1 MTSLLIAAAAM
12 TMTCFASGSVGG
24 GGLHRRTALVVL
36 MTVVVC
42 SHRWS
47 WNPWGESVDDSA
59 NDTLDLDD
67 LNSSDGQSQAYNQLL
82 KYAARKAPSCAD
94 DQFSDLGRLVRMDST
109 ALSLVKETTGVPNL
123 SDQDVIRWM
132 TNSSFFYRKCGAD
145 SCLRRGRSAVL
156 VDCDCTREFGYKCI
170 YAAGHP
176 RLQMKVSVASYD
188 ELFGKLW
195 DRSGSLITAITRILV
210 VPVALAQD
218 LIGLLYGAYAQRATA
233 HPALLDTKLL
243 DLPDPRVQKLA
254 VNMLIGYLLTLVN
267 SLCGVAINCEASEGM
282 SRGEWFLRLVGAW
295 VLLFGGLYLGAWKNG
310 PYDEFCGSATY
321 GDLLLSHLASTLFST
336 IYLLEESV
344 GDMDYSRWFLYPVIF
359 PIAVSSVIIQEV
371 IRECYGCFVV
381 VKLVIL
387 ALGFASLAAMRRVAD
402 CTSIALSTF
411 ETACGL
417 YCPLAIPWITLLCAY
432 NQHILVW
439 RSPTAFIM
447 ITLSLWFM
455 PPWTFVLL
463 SIALWIFNM
472 SDFNNFDLRIAGSP
486 ILTHVPV
493 GSEFDQYVPDR
504 LTLLALAEL
513 VIALIIAYFSLRKV
527 LRRIVLSIVRD
538 SVDLMAIC

>member
-1 MTSLLIAAAAM
+1 MITLLVALGCNDGWIREGKELPEEVCSSLTSLLIAAAAM

-24 GGLHRRTALVVL
+24 GGLHRRTARVVL

-67 LNSSDGQSQAYNQLL
+67 LNSSDDQSQAYNQLL

-94 DQFSDLGRLVRMDST
+94 DQFSDLGRLVRTDST
-109 ALSLVKETTGVPNL
+109 ALSLVKETIGVPNL

-176 RLQMKVSVASYD
+176 RLQMKVSIASYD

-218 LIGLLYGAYAQRATA
+218 LIGLLYEAYAQRATA

-295 VLLFGGLYLGAWKNG
+295 VLLFGGLYLACISVLGKTVPTMNFAGRPRTATFSFHTWPAHYFPRSTFWKN
-310 PYDEFCGSATY
+310 
-321 GDLLLSHLASTLFST
+321 L
-336 IYLLEESV
+336 
-344 GDMDYSRWFLYPVIF
+344 
-359 PIAVSSVIIQEV
+359 SVI
-371 IRECYGCFVV
+371 
-381 VKLVIL
+381 
-387 ALGFASLAAMRRVAD
+387 
-402 CTSIALSTF
+402 
-411 ETACGL
+411 
-417 YCPLAIPWITLLCAY
+417 WIT
-432 NQHILVW
+432 
-439 RSPTAFIM
+439 R
-447 ITLSLWFM
+447 
-455 PPWTFVLL
+455 
-463 SIALWIFNM
+463 
-472 SDFNNFDLRIAGSP
+472 
-486 ILTHVPV
+486 V
-493 GSEFDQYVPDR
+493 GSSIPSFFR
-504 LTLLALAEL
+504 LRCRR
-513 VIALIIAYFSLRKV
+513 SSSRK
-527 LRRIVLSIVRD
+527 
-538 SVDLMAIC
+538 